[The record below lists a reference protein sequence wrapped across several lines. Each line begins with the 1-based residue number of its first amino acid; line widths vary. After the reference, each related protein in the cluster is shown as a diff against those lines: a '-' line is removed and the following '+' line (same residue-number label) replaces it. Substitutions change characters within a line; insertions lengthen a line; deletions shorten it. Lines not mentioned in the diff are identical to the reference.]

1 MKYKPLIIVMG
12 EPYSIFLEI
21 LFKAFKSSFISKVKR
36 PIILIGSAEL
46 LQKQMIFFKY
56 KININIIE
64 IQDIPYIKD
73 NKSLN
78 VINIS
83 LKAKRV
89 FTKDFSGSKKY
100 IDKSFKVALSIMR
113 KKLAIGILN
122 GPINKTTFLEK
133 RFEGVTEYLVKQT
146 KTSNYSMIIYNDK
159 LSVSPITTHL
169 PLKKVTKKITINSI
183 INKTLLIKKFYLKY
197 LDKKPKFAIL
207 GLNPHCESNDSISE
221 EEKIIKPAIKVLKN
235 KNIKIQGPFAAD
247 TFFLKDNY
255 VKYDVVIGMYHDQ
268 VLTPIK
274 TLFGFDAIN
283 ITAGLPFIRV
293 SPDHGPNEKMIS
305 KGISNPLSLM
315 KSINFFEGINDRK
328 T

>member
-21 LFKAFKSSFISKVKR
+21 LFKTFKSSFISKVKR

-64 IQDIPYIKD
+64 IQDIPHIKD

-78 VINIS
+78 VINIKF
-83 LKAKRV
+83 KAKRI
-89 FTKDFSGSKKY
+89 FTKDFLGSKKY

-146 KTSNYSMIIYNDK
+146 KTRNYSMIIYNDK

-183 INKTLLIKKFYLKY
+183 INKTLLIKKFYSKY
-197 LDKKPKFAIL
+197 LNKKPKFAIL

-221 EEKIIKPAIKVLKN
+221 EEKIIIPAIKVLKK

-293 SPDHGPNEKMIS
+293 SPDHGPNEKMVS
-305 KGISNPLSLM
+305 MGMSNPLSLM